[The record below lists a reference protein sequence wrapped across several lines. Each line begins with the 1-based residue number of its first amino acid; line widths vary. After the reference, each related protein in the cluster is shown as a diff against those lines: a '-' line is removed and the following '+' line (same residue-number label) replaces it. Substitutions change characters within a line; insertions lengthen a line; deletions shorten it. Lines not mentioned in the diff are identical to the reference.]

1 MGEDELLKQESA
13 NGKRR
18 INMEDCVKYHWHR
31 VKTGGYST
39 VIVLIV
45 RGLLGTQGAL

>member
-13 NGKRR
+13 NGKRH
-18 INMEDCVKYHWHR
+18 INTEGCVKYHRRR

-39 VIVLIV
+39 VFVL
-45 RGLLGTQGAL
+45 G